1 MNYIIIDEKAIF
13 GRNYC
18 FGWWKSCLQKIFSD
32 VEFTFFSTIMYK
44 SHSIL
49 NFIQFFYIFFILIKQ
64 GTSIFIYY
72 VSRVLSPLTM
82 KKTLMKTP
90 MMTQWILGVSS
101 SNLLRQDIFFLNCAC
116 EELMY
121 LIIYN
126 IAQIK
131 LVIIT
136 CNIVT

>member
-13 GRNYC
+13 GTNYC
-18 FGWWKSCLQKIFSD
+18 FGWWKSFLQKIFSD

-49 NFIQFFYIFFILIKQ
+49 NFIQFFYIFFYIDKAGDFYLYLLCVQ
-64 GTSIFIYY
+64 GAIPIDDEEDVDEDTNDDLVDPWGVVFK
-72 VSRVLSPLTM
+72 PL
-82 KKTLMKTP
+82 KERY
-90 MMTQWILGVSS
+90 I
-101 SNLLRQDIFFLNCAC
+101 FLNCAC

-126 IAQIK
+126 IAQIT